1 MTFRI
6 TAAESGKARLEA
18 DQVLGPAQFHAI
30 AAELRKTP
38 IRARK
43 VGYVAARQA
52 RRGETIE
59 TRWNGRETTNTAKP
73 GDWIVTNL
81 SPEQVPL
88 RDQDGSLNIYVISA
102 AGFADLYEPT
112 DGRSEHG
119 AIYRPKGVVEAL
131 SLPGGFDIL
140 APWGERQQAPAG
152 YLLFNGKD
160 VYGNNAET
168 FEVTYAEIAGS

>member
-1 MTFRI
+1 MAFRVS
-6 TAAESGKARLEA
+6 AAESGKARLES
-18 DQVLGPAQFHAI
+18 DERLRPAHFRAI
-30 AAELRKTP
+30 AAQLGQRP

-43 VGYVAARQA
+43 TGFVAARQA
-52 RRGETIE
+52 RQREEVE
-59 TRWNGRETTNTAKP
+59 TRWNGRETTNTAQP

-81 SPEQVPL
+81 SPQQEPL
-88 RDQDGSLNIYVISA
+88 RDEDGSLNVYVID
-102 AGFADLYEPT
+102 AGAFPDLYEPT

-131 SLPGGFDIL
+131 HLPGGFAIV

-152 YLLFNGKD
+152 YLLLRGEE

-168 FEVTYAEIAGS
+168 FKATYVEIA